1 MNKKRAIN
9 QLLFYIDKR
18 KENKCIELIKKYPSL
33 CNEITENDGSNLFL
47 TACFNGCKKV
57 AQYLVAQGINIQ
69 SQNKHGMNALFFAVC
84 IDDLELV
91 KYLYELGVDAEH
103 KDWLESTPLFRAC
116 DDNFVDIIKY
126 FIEQGVNVNYE
137 DANGFSFLSYLER
150 GDITID
156 MSYLMKHLDK
166 FNEKNQK
173 IIKKIR
179 LKRLVEKGE
188 VLSNGI

>member
-1 MNKKRAIN
+1 MNKEKIIDRLLVYIN
-9 QLLFYIDKR
+9 NRHEDD
-18 KENKCIELIKKYPSL
+18 CISLIEEYPFL
-33 CNEITENDGSNLFL
+33 CHDIIEKDGSNLFL

-57 AQYLVAQGINIQ
+57 AQYLVAQGIDIQ

-126 FIEQGVNVNYE
+126 FIEQGVNINYE
-137 DANGFSFLSYLER
+137 NPNGFSFLTYLEND
-150 GDITID
+150 DITIE
-156 MSYLMKHLDK
+156 MSYLMEHLDK

-179 LKRLVEKGE
+179 LKHLVEKGE

>member
-1 MNKKRAIN
+1 MNKKRTIN

-18 KENKCIELIKKYPSL
+18 KENKCIELIKKYPFL

-47 TACFNGCKKV
+47 TACSKSCRKIIE
-57 AQYLVAQGINIQ
+57 YLVAQGIDIQ
-69 SQNKHGMNALFFAVC
+69 SQNNYGMNALFCAVC
-84 IDDLELV
+84 IGDLELV
-91 KYLYELGVDAEH
+91 KYLYELGVNEEH
-103 KDWLESTPLFRAC
+103 TDWLESTPLFRAC
-116 DDNFVDIIKY
+116 DDDFIDIIKY

-137 DANGFSFLSYLER
+137 DPNGFSFFSYLER

-156 MSYLMKHLDK
+156 IPYLMEHIDK

-188 VLSNGI
+188 IMSNGI